1 MKTLTRVELERSLRE
16 TIRPLYLLLG
26 TETYLRGVAADAI
39 TNAALSETLLREFND
54 SSFSLLTDAAQSAV
68 AAAEQLPMMSSRRV
82 VRIKDF
88 AKLREADEQVLIA
101 YVKNPAP
108 STVMIFIAGDLDKRK
123 ALSKALLDNCTVV
136 DFSPIKDAEARK
148 WCQARLK
155 ELKVA
160 TDEQVLTEIIRLVGT
175 DVQTLYSELDKLAAA
190 AIGSGRITLDLVDEL
205 IGRSRELSNFELAD
219 HLLARNRKRAL
230 ETLHRLLDDGAEPVM
245 LVGLIASNYRRLAMG
260 KDLLSRGGPAEVFRN
275 VSMPPFKRESY
286 LATLQ
291 RSDAAKLTK
300 GIQLIAAVD
309 LAIKT
314 SQATPRL
321 QLEILVCELAS

>member
-1 MKTLTRVELERSLRE
+1 MKTQTRVELERSLRE

-26 TETYLRGVAADAI
+26 TESYLRNKAADAI

-54 SSFSLLTDAAQSAV
+54 SPFSLLTDAAQSAV
-68 AAAEQLPMMSSRRV
+68 AAAEQLPMMSNRRV

-88 AKLREADEQVLIA
+88 SKLREADEQVLIA

-108 STVMIFIAGDLDKRK
+108 STVMIFIADDLDKRK
-123 ALSKALLDNCTVV
+123 ALSKALLDTCTVV
-136 DFSPIKDAEARK
+136 EFSPIKDAEARK
-148 WCQARLK
+148 WSQARLK

-160 TDEQVLTEIIRLVGT
+160 ADDEVLTEIIRLVGT
-175 DVQTLYSELDKLAAA
+175 DVQTLYTELDKLAAA
-190 AIGSGRITLDLVDEL
+190 AIDSGRITLDLVDEL
-205 IGRSRELSNFELAD
+205 IGRSRELSNFDLAD
-219 HLLARNRKRAL
+219 HLLAKNRKRAL
-230 ETLHRLLDDGAEPVM
+230 ETLHRLLDDGAEPLM

-286 LATLQ
+286 LLTLQ
-291 RSDAAKLTK
+291 RSDAAKLAK

-321 QLEILVCELAS
+321 QLEMLVCELAS

>member
-1 MKTLTRVELERSLRE
+1 MKTQTRVELERSLRE

-26 TETYLRGVAADAI
+26 TESYLRNKAAEAI

-68 AAAEQLPMMSSRRV
+68 AAAEQLPMMSNRRV

-88 AKLREADEQVLIA
+88 SKLREADEQVLIA

-108 STVMIFIAGDLDKRK
+108 STVMIFIADDLDKRK
-123 ALSKALLDNCTVV
+123 ALSKALLDTCTVV
-136 DFSPIKDAEARK
+136 EFSPIKDAEARK
-148 WCQARLK
+148 WSQARLK

-160 TDEQVLTEIIRLVGT
+160 ADDEVLTEIIRLVGT
-175 DVQTLYSELDKLAAA
+175 DVQTLYTELDKLAAA
-190 AIGSGRITLDLVDEL
+190 AIDTGRITLDLVDEL
-205 IGRSRELSNFELAD
+205 IGRSRELSNFDLAD
-219 HLLARNRKRAL
+219 HLLAKNRKRAL
-230 ETLHRLLDDGAEPVM
+230 ETLHRLLDDGAEPLM

-286 LATLQ
+286 LLTLQ
-291 RSDAAKLTK
+291 RSDAAKLAK

-321 QLEILVCELAS
+321 QLEMLVCELAS

>member
-1 MKTLTRVELERSLRE
+1 MKTLIRVELERSLRE

-54 SSFSLLTDAAQSAV
+54 SSFSLLTDAVQSAV

-88 AKLREADEQVLIA
+88 AKLRDADEQVLIA

-108 STVMIFIAGDLDKRK
+108 STVMIFIADDLDKRK

-136 DFSPIKDAEARK
+136 DFAPIKDAEARK

-160 TDEQVLTEIIRLVGT
+160 IDEQVLTEIIRLVGT
-175 DVQTLYSELDKLAAA
+175 DVQTLYTELDKLAAA
-190 AIGSGRITLDLVDEL
+190 AIDSGRITLDLVDEL
-205 IGRSRELSNFELAD
+205 IGRSRELSNFDLAD
-219 HLLARNRKRAL
+219 QLLAKNRKRAL
-230 ETLHRLLDDGAEPVM
+230 ETLHRLLDDGAEPLM

-275 VSMPPFKRESY
+275 VSMPPFKREGY

-291 RSDAAKLTK
+291 RSDAAKLAK

-321 QLEILVCELAS
+321 QLEMLVCELAS